1 MSSAMSKG
9 ILWGSTP
16 GPREYSL
23 TWDLGQRIL
32 YSKPQL
38 LSCPSWNFENA
49 HCLSHSSTPKAPR
62 GHSEGHYTSPYW
74 LCWCSVRRPM
84 QLCRSVLYRTK
95 ESYMCVCV
103 CCVLLFTCKFE
114 PMTRALFEQV
124 QRDRRVVFDSA
135 KDTPSPESWKLP
147 QTTPTDFA
155 VFSEMS
161 YGTFSFCTLQDIVYI
176 FVLLFTCKF
185 EPMTRAIFDQVQRD
199 LRAVFEGPVWDATL
213 IPAMFL
219 GALKWPASW
228 HFKPESIRSMWLQGS
243 ICREHIVNR
252 IFSDVVRELWGP
264 ILPFLEMRK
273 VLEHWGEACP
283 ALMYSGLMKSEA
295 RVKPITL
302 VLQPIILHS
311 FLQLLW
317 LTSALKENNFS

>member
-9 ILWGSTP
+9 ILWGVSP
-16 GPREYSL
+16 GPGEYSL
-23 TWDLGQRIL
+23 SWELGQRIF
-32 YSKPQL
+32 YSEPQ
-38 LSCPSWNFENA
+38 A
-49 HCLSHSSTPKAPR
+49 R
-62 GHSEGHYTSPYW
+62 GHSFHGLLGIPKMPTASVIPLHQKLLGGTVKAFIHHPTDFAGVQLDV
-74 LCWCSVRRPM
+74 LCNFV
-84 QLCRSVLYRTK
+84 VLYFTGQK
-95 ESYMCVCV
+95 NLICVCVCV

-199 LRAVFEGPVWDATL
+199 LRVVFEGPVWDATL
-213 IPAMFL
+213 IPAKFL

-228 HFKPESIRSMWLQGS
+228 HPKPKSCRSMWLQGS
-243 ICREHIVNR
+243 NCREPIVNR
-252 IFSDVVRELWGP
+252 IS
-264 ILPFLEMRK
+264 
-273 VLEHWGEACP
+273 
-283 ALMYSGLMKSEA
+283 
-295 RVKPITL
+295 VKL
-302 VLQPIILHS
+302 
-311 FLQLLW
+311 
-317 LTSALKENNFS
+317 